1 MSFILQ
7 RLMGASKPARP
18 YVPAKPFREPTRG
31 EERRAEAEWRAS
43 PR

>member
-1 MSFILQ
+1 MSFILT

-31 EERRAEAEWRAS
+31 EERAAEAAWRKA